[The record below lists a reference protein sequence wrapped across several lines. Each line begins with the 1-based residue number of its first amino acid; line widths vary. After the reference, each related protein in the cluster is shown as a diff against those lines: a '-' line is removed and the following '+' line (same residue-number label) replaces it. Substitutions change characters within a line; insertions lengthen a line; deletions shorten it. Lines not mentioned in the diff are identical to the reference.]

1 MPASLGPT
9 GLQIKSRAEI
19 IAALLNGENPYP
31 GLLQIYGPNINV
43 GPNSPDGQLL
53 NIITQVVDDM
63 YELIASVNAMFD
75 PDQAVG
81 TVLDD
86 RCSING
92 VVRQGATY
100 TIQNVD
106 VTVTGPLT
114 LPGLDTS
121 NPFTVADGN
130 GNQFFLLTSYS
141 FGGSGTQTLA
151 FRAAQ
156 VGPVLTTIGTITNIV
171 TPTSG
176 VTTVNNS
183 AAATTVGLAQESD
196 TSLRIRR
203 AQSVALPSK
212 GFLQG
217 LQGALI
223 DIPGVIQAIVLEN
236 ITNSTDANGIPG
248 HSIWCIVNAP
258 SSDNALIANAIYVKR
273 NAGCG
278 MKGAISV
285 NVPQVDGTTFAILFD
300 NPTAVPLYINLTI
313 AAVTGTYDATY
324 IRAQLLA
331 KLSYQIGQTADVTTI
346 VALIK
351 AIAPNVVV
359 TNEGVSLTNSGYA
372 ATLTPATVDKI
383 FVPALATVYINGSH
397 G

>member
-1 MPASLGPT
+1 MPNSLGPT
-9 GLQIKSRAEI
+9 GLQIKTRAEI
-19 IAALLNGENPYP
+19 LSALLNGEAPYP
-31 GLLQIYGPNINV
+31 GLLAIYGPNINV

-53 NIITQVVDDM
+53 NILAQVAIDM
-63 YELIASVNAMFD
+63 EELIASVNAMFD

-86 RCSING
+86 RCAING

-106 VTVTGPLT
+106 VTVTGALT
-114 LPGLDTS
+114 LPGLDTT
-121 NPFTVADGN
+121 NPFTVADSN

-141 FGGSGTQTLA
+141 FGGTGTQTLA

-171 TPTSG
+171 TPTIG

-203 AQSVALPSK
+203 AQSVSLPSK

-236 ITNSTDANGIPG
+236 VTNSTDANGIPG

-258 SSDNALIANAIYVKR
+258 TSDNAAIAQAIYVKR

-278 MKGAISV
+278 MKGSISV
-285 NVPQVDGTTFAILFD
+285 PITQVDGTTFNVLFD
-300 NPTAVPLYINLTI
+300 HPTQVPLYINLTI
-313 AAVTGTYDATY
+313 AAITGTFDATY
-324 IRAQLLA
+324 IRNQLLA
-331 KLSYQIGQTADVTTI
+331 KLSYQIGQVADVTTI
-346 VALIK
+346 EALIK

-359 TNEGVSLTNSGYA
+359 TNEGVSLSNSGYT
-372 ATLTPATVDKI
+372 ATLMPSAVNQL